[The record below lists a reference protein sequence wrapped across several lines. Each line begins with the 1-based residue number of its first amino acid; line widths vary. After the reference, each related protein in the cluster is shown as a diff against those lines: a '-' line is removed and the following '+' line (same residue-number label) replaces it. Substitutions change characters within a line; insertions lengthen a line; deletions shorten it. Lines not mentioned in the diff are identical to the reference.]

1 MIDSD
6 DLDRYRAPALD
17 KGLDI
22 LELLAGEEEGLSQAE
37 IAKALGRT
45 PNEHYRMLERLV
57 RRGYVFRNAS
67 DRYELTLK
75 LFGLAHFHRPI
86 RRLVSQATPL
96 MSALAVRTMQANH
109 LAVYDR
115 ASVTVIAQMDAP
127 SYWGIAI
134 RVGARV
140 GLFNTGSGH
149 VLLAFRSAEERA
161 VMIAE
166 QDAGDEEQSRPEDL
180 EERLM
185 QIRQRGYEVMPS
197 QQTAGVYNLSAP
209 VLGADSTALAALT
222 CPYIAPAQSPEGA
235 GHPRN
240 HRDAAG
246 DGRGPLAA
254 RSRPSRRRA
263 ARPRAHDFYL
273 NDIFICDYFSDEE
286 TSEARGRD
294 ANADHRHA
302 SPPHLP

>member
-1 MIDSD
+1 MNDSE
-6 DLDRYRAPALD
+6 DLDKYRAPALD

-45 PNEHYRMLERLV
+45 PNEQYRMLERLV
-57 RRGYVFRNAS
+57 RRGYVARNAS

-96 MSALAVRTMQANH
+96 MRALAERTLQSNH

-115 ASVTVIAQMDAP
+115 SGVTVIAQMDAP
-127 SYWGIAI
+127 GYWGLAI

-140 GLFNTGSGH
+140 DLFDTGSGH
-149 VLLAFRSAEERA
+149 VLLGFQSAESRA
-161 VMIAE
+161 MMIAE
-166 QDAGDEEQSRPEDL
+166 QDREEARPDDFD
-180 EERLM
+180 ERLT

-209 VLGADSTALAALT
+209 VLGGDGAALAALT
-222 CPYIAPAQSPEGA
+222 CPYIVPLNRPKAPDIPATIAMLRETASALSLKLRGQADSVPRAEGA
-235 GHPRN
+235 
-240 HRDAAG
+240 
-246 DGRGPLAA
+246 
-254 RSRPSRRRA
+254 
-263 ARPRAHDFYL
+263 
-273 NDIFICDYFSDEE
+273 
-286 TSEARGRD
+286 
-294 ANADHRHA
+294 
-302 SPPHLP
+302 